1 MYVCIYV
8 FIFTQHCFLN
18 VCSHVC
24 TCCSIFVLSKPF
36 PLLSAVWEDKENV
49 QLSLSETLRVTQHAA
64 GLYYFP
70 FGSLKHN
77 YILTSSQP

>member
-1 MYVCIYV
+1 MCVQPYICLNSACIP
-8 FIFTQHCFLN
+8 FLRGR
-18 VCSHVC
+18 
-24 TCCSIFVLSKPF
+24 SINIPRI
-36 PLLSAVWEDKENV
+36 PLLRAAREC
-49 QLSLSETLRVTQHAA
+49 SEYVELALRGTLRVTQHAA

>member
-1 MYVCIYV
+1 VIV
-8 FIFTQHCFLN
+8 
-18 VCSHVC
+18 HV
-24 TCCSIFVLSKPF
+24 SLF
-36 PLLSAVWEDKENV
+36 LLSSYTLHILRILLLSTVREGKENV
-49 QLSLSETLRVTQHAA
+49 QLALSGTLRDTQHAA

>member
-1 MYVCIYV
+1 MPRI
-8 FIFTQHCFLN
+8 
-18 VCSHVC
+18 S
-24 TCCSIFVLSKPF
+24 
-36 PLLSAVWEDKENV
+36 LLSAVQESQENV
-49 QLSLSETLRVTQHAA
+49 QPALRGTLRVTQHAA